1 MFKFKASYVAL
12 AAVLTSSVV
21 YADPTSYTHSSG
33 ATVIDIEK
41 PNAAGVSHNLY
52 RDFNV
57 GTNGTILNNS
67 GDDVSHS
74 TFGNIARNNN
84 LTDGSASVILN
95 EVTSKN
101 ASSLK
106 GFIEVNG
113 QKADV
118 VIANPNGITCSGC
131 SFVNTNKAI
140 LTTGKVNMTDDGA
153 IGSYT
158 VTGGTLTIGENG
170 MNAANGYAVLLADA
184 IKINGKVQ
192 ANNALV
198 SAGNFTMDNS
208 SGSVTSAGKKATL
221 IQMTVNPQYS
231 IDVSSLGG
239 IEANSISMVGNNIGF
254 GVRNK
259 GSIISN
265 GTLMLTS
272 NGNLL
277 NKGSI
282 TGKGLLSQVS
292 TVTGITNDG
301 SIAGAYYLMLS
312 SGDYIVSTGSLSGGQ
327 LIATANGNI
336 TNGDS
341 GTMTGTSG
349 LSLTSG
355 GKIRNEEKASLLSN
369 NQIAATAIGDFLN
382 EGKISAKHT
391 SLTFV
396 GDSFKNTGNINSTGQ
411 TTIQSLTQDGSANT
425 GEIYNLGNITGEN
438 INLQTNGTLAQSSS
452 GRIEATNAIT
462 AHSYWL
468 NQNGYMNAADITTD
482 HGVVNNYGNITAK
495 NISITTYSDI
505 TNEGQISSTGD
516 LTLNTKNKGAIYNYS
531 TLSAGGNMTLTATK
545 VVNGGKSCGILGLAK
560 CGVGTLTADKLV
572 LNSSQKY
579 VSDMGGKQYFKST
592 EVNTVK

>member
-57 GTNGTILNNS
+57 GANGTILNNS

-312 SGDYIVSTGSLSGGQ
+312 SGDYIVNTGSLSGGQ

-462 AHSYWL
+462 AHSYCL